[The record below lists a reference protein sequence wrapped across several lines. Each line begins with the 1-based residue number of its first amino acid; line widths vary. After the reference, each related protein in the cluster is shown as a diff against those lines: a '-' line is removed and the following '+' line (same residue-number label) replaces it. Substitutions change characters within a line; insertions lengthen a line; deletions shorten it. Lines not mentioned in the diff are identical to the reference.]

1 MSEKSDFSE
10 RLKERKSSLSPSKRE
25 LLNRR
30 LRGETTAV
38 PTKTSGIQKRVGEG
52 PATLSFPQ
60 QRLWF
65 LDQLDP
71 GNTAYNTPSATRLR
85 GKLHVD
91 LLEQSFN
98 EVVRRHEVL
107 RTTFAMEQE
116 MAVQVIA
123 PNLHISIPVID
134 LRELPPE
141 QRQQAV
147 KQYVADE
154 SKRPFDIHQGPLVR
168 ATLLQTD
175 AEEHVL
181 FLIFHH
187 IVSDGWSTM
196 VLIREMT
203 AVYEALLNGKSAN
216 LPELPIQYADFAVWQ
231 KEWMQGETFEQQMN
245 YWRKQLSGNP
255 TPLQLPVDRPYSNQ
269 QMPSGGLYRG
279 NLTNVDLGKL
289 RQLCQQ
295 TGVTM
300 FMALLAAFQVLMY
313 RYTGE
318 EDILIGSPI
327 ANRQRP
333 ELEGLIG
340 FFANTIVLRSSLDG
354 NMSFLQLLAQVRQTT
369 LDAYANQDMPFEK
382 IVEEVQ
388 PQRNGMQ
395 SPMFNVMFVQ
405 DPVMSELR
413 MSGLTFSHIAN
424 ESSTAKFDIT
434 LTVSD
439 AGDEI
444 VGVWEYRTGLFDRTT
459 IERMH
464 RHLEHLVQEI
474 VNHPDRTLSEL
485 QLLTEEER
493 HQIVFDWNDTTVEY
507 PQDVCLHQLFEQQV
521 ERTPD
526 AVAVV
531 FEEQELTYRE
541 LNEQANRLAHYLQKQ
556 QVGPEVLVGVCMER
570 SLEMVISL
578 YGILKA
584 GGAFVPIDPSYPS
597 DRLSYLLE
605 DSQIQVLLTQE
616 KWVDTLPNVS
626 SVSIICLDLAE
637 ELLAGEPTENLPSAT
652 TTEHAAYMIYTSGS
666 TGKPKGVLNTHKG
679 IVNRLLWM
687 KETYELT
694 PDDRVL
700 QKTPFS

>member
-1 MSEKSDFSE
+1 M
-10 RLKERKSSLSPSKRE
+10 
-25 LLNRR
+25 
-30 LRGETTAV
+30 
-38 PTKTSGIQKRVGEG
+38 
-52 PATLSFPQ
+52 
-60 QRLWF
+60 
-65 LDQLDP
+65 DQLDP

-269 QMPSGGLYRG
+269 LMPSGGLYRG

-340 FFANTIVLRSSLDG
+340 FFANTIV
-354 NMSFLQLLAQVRQTT
+354 
-369 LDAYANQDMPFEK
+369 
-382 IVEEVQ
+382 
-388 PQRNGMQ
+388 
-395 SPMFNVMFVQ
+395 
-405 DPVMSELR
+405 
-413 MSGLTFSHIAN
+413 
-424 ESSTAKFDIT
+424 
-434 LTVSD
+434 
-439 AGDEI
+439 
-444 VGVWEYRTGLFDRTT
+444 
-459 IERMH
+459 
-464 RHLEHLVQEI
+464 
-474 VNHPDRTLSEL
+474 
-485 QLLTEEER
+485 
-493 HQIVFDWNDTTVEY
+493 
-507 PQDVCLHQLFEQQV
+507 
-521 ERTPD
+521 
-526 AVAVV
+526 
-531 FEEQELTYRE
+531 
-541 LNEQANRLAHYLQKQ
+541 
-556 QVGPEVLVGVCMER
+556 
-570 SLEMVISL
+570 
-578 YGILKA
+578 
-584 GGAFVPIDPSYPS
+584 
-597 DRLSYLLE
+597 
-605 DSQIQVLLTQE
+605 
-616 KWVDTLPNVS
+616 
-626 SVSIICLDLAE
+626 
-637 ELLAGEPTENLPSAT
+637 
-652 TTEHAAYMIYTSGS
+652 
-666 TGKPKGVLNTHKG
+666 
-679 IVNRLLWM
+679 
-687 KETYELT
+687 
-694 PDDRVL
+694 
-700 QKTPFS
+700 

>member
-1 MSEKSDFSE
+1 
-10 RLKERKSSLSPSKRE
+10 
-25 LLNRR
+25 
-30 LRGETTAV
+30 
-38 PTKTSGIQKRVGEG
+38 
-52 PATLSFPQ
+52 
-60 QRLWF
+60 
-65 LDQLDP
+65 
-71 GNTAYNTPSATRLR
+71 
-85 GKLHVD
+85 
-91 LLEQSFN
+91 N

-154 SKRPFDIHQGPLVR
+154 SKRPFDIQQGPLVR

-464 RHLEHLVQEI
+464 RHLEHLVQDI

-556 QVGPEVLVGVCMER
+556 HVGPEVLVGVCMER

-637 ELLAGEPTENLPSAT
+637 ELLADESTENLPTAAT
-652 TTEHAAYMIYTSGS
+652 VEHAAYMIYTSGS

-700 QKTPFS
+700 QKTPFSFDVSVWEFFWPLLTGARLVVARPEGHRDSRYLIEAIQRYGITALHFVPSMLQLFLEETGVEQCRSVRHVMTSGEALSYELQKRFF

>member
-1 MSEKSDFSE
+1 
-10 RLKERKSSLSPSKRE
+10 
-25 LLNRR
+25 
-30 LRGETTAV
+30 
-38 PTKTSGIQKRVGEG
+38 
-52 PATLSFPQ
+52 
-60 QRLWF
+60 
-65 LDQLDP
+65 
-71 GNTAYNTPSATRLR
+71 
-85 GKLHVD
+85 
-91 LLEQSFN
+91 
-98 EVVRRHEVL
+98 
-107 RTTFAMEQE
+107 
-116 MAVQVIA
+116 
-123 PNLHISIPVID
+123 
-134 LRELPPE
+134 
-141 QRQQAV
+141 
-147 KQYVADE
+147 
-154 SKRPFDIHQGPLVR
+154 
-168 ATLLQTD
+168 
-175 AEEHVL
+175 
-181 FLIFHH
+181 
-187 IVSDGWSTM
+187 
-196 VLIREMT
+196 
-203 AVYEALLNGKSAN
+203 
-216 LPELPIQYADFAVWQ
+216 
-231 KEWMQGETFEQQMN
+231 
-245 YWRKQLSGNP
+245 
-255 TPLQLPVDRPYSNQ
+255 
-269 QMPSGGLYRG
+269 
-279 NLTNVDLGKL
+279 KL

-464 RHLEHLVQEI
+464 RHLEHLVQDI

-637 ELLAGEPTENLPSAT
+637 ELLADESTENLPTAAT
-652 TTEHAAYMIYTSGS
+652 VEHAAYMIYTSGS

-700 QKTPFS
+700 QKTPFSFDVSVWEFFWPLLTGARLVVARPEGHRDSRYLIEAIQRYGITALHFVPSMLQLFLEETGVEQCRSVRHVMTSGEALSYELQKRFFACLDAELHNLYGPTEAAIEVTYWECDPDSHLSFVPIGRPIANTRIYVLDQHLQPVPIGVAGELHIGGVQVARGYHNRPDLTAEKFIPNPFVPGERLYKTGDLARFLPDGNVQYMGRLDYQVKIRGQRVEMGEIEEVLMQQTDVRDAVAVVREDVPGDQRLVAYLVVHEAEAFDANELRNFLKK